1 MKINVRELNDL
12 SLIITEFESRL
23 KPGQAPVRSYRLMD
37 TAEKL
42 NKKNLDLV
50 DLSGVREGVT
60 KFNRDF
66 QESEQAPK
74 INEINKLISD
84 FYSPNKNT
92 TFKTQV
98 GDVGLNIQGTLGK
111 ILSSADA
118 GEVAKGIVQDCLPC
132 ELRLEGFSLQPA
144 TSFLNNIISQLE
156 NLINL
161 NISFA
166 NNMLNTNLSDVEFC
180 ATFDLFDFNCLP
192 DISSIILALKRDI
205 DISYRIPA
213 FKLPSPGDL
222 ISLALTPMF
231 SLMSSLAVTYGGL
244 IVNPIDCVVS
254 SIDNQISK
262 ITNQIN
268 DTKVKIDLKFNLDFG
283 GLQVSGDKGIS
294 TAASMFDGK
303 TRQSKDVDIIESY
316 KKQFLNK
323 QIDAKAAIDYLNKT
337 LKPLD
342 DTKKYLVRLKDKLL
356 ATKRSVINWL
366 NQYQLRYASISNNLF
381 SSIFN
386 IVNQTIDLI
395 SKFVSFS
402 IMVFTYATILE
413 RLKGCDKSELANQK
427 ESIAKKT
434 FQNFAAANRATA
446 DDLDL
451 DNFVYTNTVKLTP
464 KESAVLGLDSLG
476 FDSTEDPTQT
486 SNDDFLLE
494 FKKEFDF
501 NTCKN
506 KVLNNTFYNIDE
518 FLTND

>member
-12 SLIITEFESRL
+12 SLIITAFESRL

-42 NKKNLDLV
+42 NKKNFDLV
-50 DLSGVREGVT
+50 DFSSAKDAIT
-60 KFNRDF
+60 KFNKDF
-66 QESEQAPK
+66 EESEAGQQ

-84 FYSPNKNT
+84 FYSPKENS

-98 GDVGLNIQGTLGK
+98 GDIGLNIQGTLGK
-111 ILSSADA
+111 ILTAADA
-118 GEVAKGIVQDCLPC
+118 GEAAKGVIQDCLPC
-132 ELRLEGFSLQPA
+132 DLRFEGFKLEPA

-166 NNMLNTNLSDVEFC
+166 NNLLNTNLSDVEFC

-192 DISSIILALKRDI
+192 DISAIILALKRDI
-205 DISYRIPA
+205 DISFNIPA

-222 ISLALTPMF
+222 ISLGLTPLF
-231 SLMSSLAVTYGGL
+231 SIMSSLAVSYGGL
-244 IVNPIDCVVS
+244 IVNPIDCVVN
-254 SIDNQISK
+254 SIDNQIAK
-262 ITNQIN
+262 VTNQIR
-268 DTKVKIDLKFNLDFG
+268 DTKSKIDLKFSLDFG
-283 GLQVSGDKGIS
+283 GVQLAGDKGIS

-303 TRQSKDVDIIESY
+303 TRESKDTNLIESY
-316 KKQFLNK
+316 KKQFLDK
-323 QIDAKAAIDYLNKT
+323 EIDAKAAIEYLKKT

-342 DTKKYLVRLKDKLL
+342 DTRKYLMSLRDKLL
-356 ATKRSVINWL
+356 EAKRSVLNWL
-366 NQYQLRYASISNNLF
+366 NQYQLRYAAISNNLF

-386 IVNQTIDLI
+386 VVNQTISLV

-413 RLKGCDKSELANQK
+413 RLKGCEKSELANQK
-427 ESIAKKT
+427 ESIAKKS
-434 FQNFAAANRATA
+434 FQSFAENNKAVAK
-446 DDLDL
+446 DLDPN
-451 DNFVYTNTVKLTP
+451 NFVYTNTVKLTLQ
-464 KESAVLGLDSLG
+464 ESTILGLQPSKSSDSLPT
-476 FDSTEDPTQT
+476 SED
-486 SNDDFLLE
+486 DILLE

-506 KVLNNTFYNIDE
+506 KVFNNTFYNIDE
-518 FLTND
+518 FLTNE